1 MNAPRAAAPMPSAG
15 QLALI
20 LGGGSALTQVARQL
34 GTVLDRAFA
43 DLDLTAQQA
52 ALLMHANDADASPT
66 RLMARL
72 GTDTAGMTK
81 LIDRLA
87 SKGLL
92 ARRRNAADRRSV
104 VLDVTDAGKELA
116 LRVPAIFGKVTHQ
129 LLSGFTTD
137 EVSALSAMLQRMAA
151 NLSASPDA
159 PATLPERERDRFLRA
174 HRHAVDGARDP
185 VGWRQLRRV
194 LRLRSWMAI
203 AASRP
208 GHYEAR
214 QHAAGGLHPPRD
226 VARDLSAVA
235 GAVRARPDDRPS

>member
-66 RLMARL
+66 HLMARL

-92 ARRRNAADRRSV
+92 VRRRNATDRRSV

-116 LRVPAIFGKVTHQ
+116 LRVPTIFGKVTRQ
-129 LLSGFTTD
+129 LFNGFTTD

-151 NLSASPDA
+151 NLSPSPDA
-159 PATLPERERDRFLRA
+159 PAT
-174 HRHAVDGARDP
+174 
-185 VGWRQLRRV
+185 
-194 LRLRSWMAI
+194 
-203 AASRP
+203 
-208 GHYEAR
+208 
-214 QHAAGGLHPPRD
+214 
-226 VARDLSAVA
+226 
-235 GAVRARPDDRPS
+235 